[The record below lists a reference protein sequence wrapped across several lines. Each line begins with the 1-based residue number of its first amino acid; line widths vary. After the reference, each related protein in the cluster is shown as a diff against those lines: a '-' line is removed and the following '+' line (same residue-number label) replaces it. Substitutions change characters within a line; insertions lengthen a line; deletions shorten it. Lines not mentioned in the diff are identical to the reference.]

1 MADVASIPQIAP
13 FIPNADPTSVSQRWK
28 RWSDRFDNLI
38 VAMNV
43 TNHARKKALLL
54 HLAGDAVFDM
64 FSGLVIDPVPAD
76 ADEAVVNVYTIAKKA
91 LDNHFNPKHNG
102 EFERSS
108 RLRRRALTD
117 STLTLHT
124 HTSVL
129 TPFSP
134 RSGVSVRLPMTKNQ
148 IPHFAMHPYPV
159 HHHAVTLL
167 SPCPSPLVPSIPS
180 AVDPFLSHLLPQTLT
195 PS

>member
-1 MADVASIPQIAP
+1 MFKDVVCRQSAATIPILILFRVPKLATHNRQFSINDILLIEHKGSNQHLK
-13 FIPNADPTSVSQRWK
+13 PNLQQKTLLNISH
-28 RWSDRFDNLI
+28 RFKILI
-38 VAMNV
+38 
-43 TNHARKKALLL
+43 KKTLLALL
-54 HLAGDAVFDM
+54 
-64 FSGLVIDPVPAD
+64 
-76 ADEAVVNVYTIAKKA
+76 A
-91 LDNHFNPKHNG
+91 LDFVFPQLN
-102 EFERSS
+102 
-108 RLRRRALTD
+108 
-117 STLTLHT
+117 LTLLPVALELLLGRYTVCTHT
-124 HTSVL
+124 HTHSVL

-167 SPCPSPLVPSIPS
+167 SPCPAPLVPSIPS

>member
-1 MADVASIPQIAP
+1 VGPLVNSAGIKESDHEEMCNILNDYFGTVFTEESIIGKLPEVIK
-13 FIPNADPTSVSQRWK
+13 NVKD
-28 RWSDRFDNLI
+28 DNGSMLS
-38 VAMNV
+38 NV
-43 TNHARKKALLL
+43 DITKE
-54 HLAGDAVFDM
+54 D
-64 FSGLVIDPVPAD
+64 I
-76 ADEAVVNVYTIAKKA
+76 
-91 LDNHFNPKHNG
+91 
-102 EFERSS
+102 
-108 RLRRRALTD
+108 
-117 STLTLHT
+117 T